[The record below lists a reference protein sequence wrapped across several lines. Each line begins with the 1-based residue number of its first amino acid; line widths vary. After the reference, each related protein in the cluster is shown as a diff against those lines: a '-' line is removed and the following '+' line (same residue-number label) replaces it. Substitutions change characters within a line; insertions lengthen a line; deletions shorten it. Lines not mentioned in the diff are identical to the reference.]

1 MMRMMMMMMMM
12 MMRYD
17 ARVII
22 NNGVDSIPSQT
33 TDTCFV

>member
-1 MMRMMMMMMMM
+1 MMRMMMM

-17 ARVII
+17 ARVLII
-22 NNGVDSIPSQT
+22 NGVDSIPSLT